1 MQNPLTACLFPCLL
15 FTVIGAA
22 LAEDAI
28 PMHQSITT
36 KALLTAVT
44 QRFQEVKPGPAFDST
59 IGLSSV
65 GVKAVGEGEAR
76 FAAIVRDLSPT
87 DRKSWPE
94 LKAAPFCVDV
104 MVLTV
109 HADNPVADLTRE
121 QVGGLFTG
129 AIATW
134 KAVGGADAAPVL
146 VARIPTFATLD
157 FFEASFGIKRVLDG
171 AVMRFKEGGPV
182 AATPSNNEKALAAV
196 AGDPAAVTFAS
207 LAMVNELKA
216 KGVPLKILA
225 IGGVEPNQTNVQS
238 GKYAAKRQFYIIT
251 KGDPQGRVQDFVGFL
266 LGAEGQKIVA
276 AKGFIPLAP

>member
-1 MQNPLTACLFPCLL
+1 MRYSGYACIIPLILIAT
-15 FTVIGAA
+15 ISGA

-28 PMHQSITT
+28 PIHQSITT
-36 KALLTAVT
+36 KALISAVT
-44 QRFQEVKPGPAFDST
+44 QRFQEVKPGPGFDST
-59 IGLSSV
+59 IGLSTA
-65 GVKAVGEGEAR
+65 GVKAVAEGEAR
-76 FAAIVRDLSPT
+76 FSAIVRDLSEAE
-87 DRKSWPE
+87 RKSWPD
-94 LKAAPFCVDV
+94 LMAVPFCIDV
-104 MVLTV
+104 LVLTV

-121 QVGGLFTG
+121 QVRGIFDGTL
-129 AIATW
+129 ASW
-134 KAVGGADAAPVL
+134 KAVGGRDAAPVL

-157 FFEASFGIKRVLDG
+157 FFEASFGVKRVLDG

-207 LAMVNELKA
+207 LAMVEELKA

-225 IGGVEPNQTNVQS
+225 IGGVEPTPANVLA

-251 KGDPQGRVQDFVGFL
+251 KGEPQGRAQEFVGFL
-266 LGAEGQKIVA
+266 LGPEGQKIIA